1 MNKTVKNSKNYTK
14 SELFTL
20 ANKIRKETGCNQSE
34 AYHKAKAQL
43 ENPTPAPVAKVKST
57 RTYRKKDNG
66 VRITANTHK
75 HVMNKYNFKV
85 GQEFP
90 SVKDLANYMHTSVQL
105 VYGHIRSGYF
115 EKIF

>member
-1 MNKTVKNSKNYTK
+1 MEKLVKNYTK

-20 ANKIRKETGCNQSE
+20 ANKIRKETKCTQSE
-34 AYHKAKAQL
+34 AYYKAKAQL
-43 ENPTPAPVAKVKST
+43 ENPIPTTVKKVIT
-57 RTYRKKDNG
+57 IRTYRKKDNG
-66 VRITANTHK
+66 VRITANTRNHI
-75 HVMNKYNFKV
+75 MNKYNFKV

-90 SVKDLANYMHTSVQL
+90 SVKALADYMHTSIQL

>member
-1 MNKTVKNSKNYTK
+1 MNKTVKNYNQSD
-14 SELFTL
+14 LFKL
-20 ANKIRKETGCNQSE
+20 ANKIRKEKGVSQKE
-34 AYHKAKAQL
+34 AYHMAKAQL
-43 ENPTPAPVAKVKST
+43 ENPAPIVKVNST

-75 HVMNKYNFKV
+75 HIMNKYNFKV

-90 SVKDLANYMHTSVQL
+90 SVKDLANYMHTTVQL
-105 VYGHIRSGYF
+105 VYGHIRAGHF